1 MLRNVFFSKALQ
13 IYIEPLNLVKM
24 KYLLFGLLL
33 VFFTISCQ
41 DEKRRDDKSPSK
53 WALERKIVLPESDSL
68 VHGSSYLPVYSE
80 IFQQSDAKTY
90 NLTITV
96 SLRNVSLRDS
106 IYLLTV
112 DHYNSSGDI
121 IKSYLENPV
130 YVKPLETIDVV
141 IEEMETEG
149 GTGGNFIFDWAVVDE
164 RNPPLIESVMI
175 STLGAQGISF
185 TSRAVR
191 VYK

>member
-1 MLRNVFFSKALQ
+1 
-13 IYIEPLNLVKM
+13 M
-24 KYLLFGLLL
+24 KYLFFGLL
-33 VFFTISCQ
+33 VFFIATSCQ
-41 DEKRRDDKSPSK
+41 DEKRRADKSPSDL
-53 WALERKIVLPESDSL
+53 ALERAVELPESDSL
-68 VHGSSYLPVYSE
+68 EYGTSYLPVYSE
-80 IFQQSDAKTY
+80 IFQQSDTKTY

-96 SLRNVSLRDS
+96 SLRNVSLKDS

-112 DHYNSSGDI
+112 DHYNSAGSL
-121 IKSYLENPV
+121 IKSYLKNPV

-149 GTGGNFIFDWAVVDE
+149 GTGGNFIFDWAIIDE
-164 RNPPLIESVMI
+164 RNPPLIEAVMI

-191 VYK
+191 IYK